1 MSTIDK
7 AKLDSILTPQSSKI
21 KNSVN
26 KVLEYNLSLKDNI
39 NKIKSMRSMNKEKM
53 KFQASSWYFLPLES
67 RRGLLF
73 PLGTFSLNHPSQR
86 EDIEKANV
94 LSGFLAFC
102 TSSLDYDMLP
112 DFESAKQ
119 QLLLRWLEGPK
130 TQTEGIVYFKM
141 IEEDGKITKVEFYL
155 ASE

>member
-1 MSTIDK
+1 MS
-7 AKLDSILTPQSSKI
+7 
-21 KNSVN
+21 
-26 KVLEYNLSLKDNI
+26 
-39 NKIKSMRSMNKEKM
+39 SMKKEKM
-53 KFQASSWYFLPLES
+53 KFQANSWYFLPLES
-67 RRGLLF
+67 KATLLF
-73 PLGTFSLNHPSQR
+73 PLGEFTLYHPSKR

-94 LSGFLAFC
+94 LSGFLALC

-112 DFESAKQ
+112 DFESPQQ

-130 TQTEGIVYFKM
+130 TPKEGIVYFNM